1 MQSLSNKVV
10 VITGA
15 SRGIGKGIA
24 ELFAGENTR
33 IVLVARKKT
42 DLQAVADSLG
52 LPKEQVAIVAT
63 DISTAS
69 GMRKVVTAAY
79 RRFGSLDI
87 FINNAGV
94 GFTGPVVD
102 MNEKDF
108 DRLLAT
114 NLKSV
119 FFCFREVIP
128 RMREQGGGHIINI
141 SSMAGKQAV
150 PNMAVYAASK
160 AALNVMSESVGGE
173 VRNDNI
179 RVCTVAPASTDTGFG
194 SRDGS
199 KRPAGNVATKLT
211 VSEVAATVLHV
222 AKQNTNAWVSYV
234 DIRPLA
240 KKG

>member
-1 MQSLSNKVV
+1 MQSLSGKVV

-42 DLQAVADSLG
+42 ELQAVADSLG
-52 LPKEQVAIVAT
+52 LPKKQVAIVTA
-63 DISTAS
+63 DISKAS
-69 GMRKVVTAAY
+69 GMRKVAAAAY

-94 GFTGPVVD
+94 GFTGPIVD
-102 MNEKDF
+102 MDEKDF
-108 DRLLAT
+108 DRIVAT

-119 FFCFREVIP
+119 FLCFREVIP
-128 RMREQGGGHIINI
+128 RMQKQGGGQIINI

-160 AALNVMSESVGGE
+160 AALNVLSESVGGE

-194 SRDGS
+194 SRGGP
-199 KRPAGNVATKLT
+199 KRPAGNAATKLT

-222 AKQNTNAWVSYV
+222 AKQNPNAWVSYV